1 MHRYTMQFYIRN
13 LSILGFQYLPG
24 IQAPIPSR
32 IPRDNYSTAHNP
44 TLLQLWK
51 LRGAALRADPAT
63 QHSGMS
69 QTQQK
74 PVPWEELGIGG
85 SLPVA
90 LLCLAGGR
98 ARTSKMLNFTTLP
111 VQSLPG
117 SASAGIAAS

>member
-51 LRGAALRADPAT
+51 LKRCCSEGRPCHSALGDESDPTETCPMGGAGNWR
-63 QHSGMS
+63 
-69 QTQQK
+69 
-74 PVPWEELGIGG
+74 VPP
-85 SLPVA
+85 S
-90 LLCLAGGR
+90 
-98 ARTSKMLNFTTLP
+98 
-111 VQSLPG
+111 
-117 SASAGIAAS
+117 GIAVPGRGKGKNK